1 MQRILQ
7 QHVGRGELVHDIEVA
22 GLAPEVGE
30 PSPDDSLV
38 GLGLVVL
45 GLVVLGLVVL
55 GLVVFLFA
63 HRILSFVSRG
73 VADRGR

>member
-22 GLAPEVGE
+22 GLAPEVSE

-38 GLGLVVL
+38 GL

-73 VADRGR
+73 VADGGR